1 MNFLTQMPRQ
11 LTTPSSSRSGPRS
24 HLRDLY
30 DGVRMAYKHRKTIQ
44 SWAKSAAASV
54 RRGSSASMP
63 TIRSIKSSRS
73 GPSNAVTKLSGLST
87 RLPYKKVSKG
97 SRPKPR
103 GTKRVKISSEFRKK
117 VKLCEQTNKLDGYF
131 QANYAAQQMPTPVT
145 NRTAVSETMLCPQVS
160 NGSVFSYGNVLHAAS
175 RLWNGKASTPTP
187 TNSDTNNFDA
197 RTTIIDVHKQWAVM
211 RFKNNTL
218 RTIRIKHMLFSP
230 KSTQN
235 IHSPK
240 TAWENGLYD
249 MISSGRVI
257 GTPAVTI
264 NSLFIHP
271 NAFDQVKQF
280 YSSSETDYTLEPGQ
294 AIQETI
300 QGPSMTYDGGKFLA
314 NSQYMYNAKQD
325 VYSLVIV
332 QYDLAV
338 GNAPSTIVGYPNEP
352 GPSVTLGN
360 SLLIQS
366 TYHCQLS
373 MPEPTGWVSSGA
385 APAAGVV
392 MLGKRQKMFCYDEFN
407 STTTAE
413 TAYTREDEQ
422 NPF

>member
-1 MNFLTQMPRQ
+1 M
-11 LTTPSSSRSGPRS
+11 
-24 HLRDLY
+24 
-30 DGVRMAYKHRKTIQ
+30 
-44 SWAKSAAASV
+44 
-54 RRGSSASMP
+54 
-63 TIRSIKSSRS
+63 
-73 GPSNAVTKLSGLST
+73 
-87 RLPYKKVSKG
+87 
-97 SRPKPR
+97 
-103 GTKRVKISSEFRKK
+103 
-117 VKLCEQTNKLDGYF
+117 
-131 QANYAAQQMPTPVT
+131 
-145 NRTAVSETMLCPQVS
+145 
-160 NGSVFSYGNVLHAAS
+160 
-175 RLWNGKASTPTP
+175 
-187 TNSDTNNFDA
+187 
-197 RTTIIDVHKQWAVM
+197 
-211 RFKNNTL
+211 
-218 RTIRIKHMLFSP
+218 
-230 KSTQN
+230 
-235 IHSPK
+235 
-240 TAWENGLYD
+240 
-249 MISSGRVI
+249 
-257 GTPAVTI
+257 
-264 NSLFIHP
+264 FIHP